1 MVSITIR
8 DLPDQVYRA
17 LQARAASRGRSIE
30 AEARLI
36 LEYAVKA
43 DLRIKLG
50 SLLAEIG
57 REAGGVDLDI
67 ARDKHPAKAPHFE

>member
-1 MVSITIR
+1 MVSITVR

-17 LQARAASRGRSIE
+17 LQVRAASRGHSIE

-50 SLLAEIG
+50 SLLAETG
-57 REAGGVDLDI
+57 LAAGGVDLNI
-67 ARDKHPAKAPHFE
+67 ERDKRPARAACFE